1 MPSDAANDAT
11 DRRRLGDIVAC
22 ADELAVFLAGKDA
35 KGFLADRILQRATER
50 LLTVIGEA
58 AKQLAPATRDAIDQ
72 PWREIIRLRD
82 KGIHAYDSL
91 SPATLHRIATESV
104 PDLRS
109 AVQRFLA
116 GNR

>member
-1 MPSDAANDAT
+1 LPAEDPR
-11 DRRRLGDIVAC
+11 DRRRLEDILAC
-22 ADELAVFLAGKDA
+22 ADELAGFIAGKGLDR
-35 KGFLADRILQRATER
+35 FLADRVLQRATER

-58 AKQLAPATRDAIDQ
+58 AKQLSPATRAAIDQ

-91 SPATLHRIATESV
+91 SPATLHRIAGESV

-109 AVQRFLA
+109 AIRRFLDQ
-116 GNR
+116 G